1 VQHEARRS
9 HRGRLLPVVFAAL
22 WVITLIFAAPALAQA
37 DQYACASFGSQ
48 ESALAELER
57 DPSDP
62 SNLDPDD
69 DGQACED
76 YDYGTTG
83 ESPQADDTGAETT
96 TGELFL
102 RVVIDERGNV
112 REQYRGDELIV
123 RRIEECREGEV
134 LKGTIVNSKLPDTGG
149 PPPLLALGLLS
160 TGLVA
165 AGAA

>member
-37 DQYACASFGSQ
+37 DQYDCASFGSQ
-48 ESALAELER
+48 ESAQAELER